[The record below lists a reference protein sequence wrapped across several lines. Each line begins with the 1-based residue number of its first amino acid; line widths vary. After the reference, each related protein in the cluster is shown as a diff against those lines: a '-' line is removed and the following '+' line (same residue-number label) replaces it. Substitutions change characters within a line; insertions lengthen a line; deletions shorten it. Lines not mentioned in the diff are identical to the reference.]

1 LKLEDIRLVHAIPG
15 RIRLKL
21 ERIKG
26 DPEQARDIE
35 SRLATVRGIHRV
47 EVSSLTGSVVAT
59 FDPALLES
67 LDFHFAV
74 ANALGIAASDLNPE
88 YLAKWYA
95 NESNGNP
102 PVSQNMRDDN
112 WRILIPLAL
121 LALGV
126 RGVLAAERLIFPH
139 WYDYLWFAFGTYHA
153 LNPAVSPPPRSKS
166 NELM

>member
-1 LKLEDIRLVHAIPG
+1 VKLEDIRLVHAIPG

-26 DPEQARDIE
+26 NPDQARDIE
-35 SRLATVRGIHRV
+35 SRLGTVRGIHRV
-47 EVSSLTGSVVAT
+47 GASSLTGSVVAT

-95 NESNGNP
+95 NESNGMASLP
-102 PVSQNMRDDN
+102 QDITGN
-112 WRILIPLAL
+112 WRTLVPLAL
-121 LALGV
+121 FALGI
-126 RGVLAAERLIFPH
+126 RGVFATQQLVFPQ
-139 WYDYLWFAFGTYHA
+139 WYDYLWFAFGTYHT
-153 LNPAVSPPPRSKS
+153 LNPPAASASDVSQQG
-166 NELM
+166 

>member
-1 LKLEDIRLVHAIPG
+1 MKLEDIRLMHALPG

-21 ERIKG
+21 EGIKG
-26 DPEQARDIE
+26 HADQARDIE
-35 SRLATVRGIHRV
+35 SRLATVRGMHRV
-47 EVSSLTGSVVAT
+47 EASSLTGSVVAT

-95 NESNGNP
+95 NESNGTP
-102 PVSQNMRDDN
+102 LFPQCIGEN
-112 WRILIPLAL
+112 WRLLVPFAL

-126 RGVLAAERLIFPH
+126 RGVVAAERLVFLQ
-139 WYDYLWFAFGTYHA
+139 WYDYLWFAFGTYQA
-153 LNPAVSPPPRSKS
+153 LNPSETSPSRVS
-166 NELM
+166 EQG

>member
-1 LKLEDIRLVHAIPG
+1 VKLEDIRLVHAIPG

-26 DPEQARDIE
+26 DAEQARDIE
-35 SRLATVRGIHRV
+35 SRLATVRGIHQV

-74 ANALGIAASDLNPE
+74 ASALGIAASDLNPE

-95 NESNGNP
+95 NKSNGSP
-102 PVSQNMRDDN
+102 LVSPNMGDH
-112 WRILIPLAL
+112 WRMLVPLAL
-121 LALGV
+121 LALGI
-126 RGVLAAERLIFPH
+126 RGVVAAERLIFPQ

-153 LNPAVSPPPRSKS
+153 LNPPVSSPPVASQTG
-166 NELM
+166 